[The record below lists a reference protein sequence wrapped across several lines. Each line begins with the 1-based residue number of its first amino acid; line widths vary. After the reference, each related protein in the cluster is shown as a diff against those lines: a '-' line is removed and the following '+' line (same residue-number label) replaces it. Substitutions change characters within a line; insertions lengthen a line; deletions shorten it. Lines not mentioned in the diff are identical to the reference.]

1 MTSGRARRE
10 SRENP
15 LAGVRVSFWTRRAPG
30 HCDTWR
36 QGLLSLLAGLRPG
49 SQSSGFDNRS
59 VSSEAVSHFAAI
71 KARLEVNLALCHD
84 NPPILAGVNRCVVD
98 RNGGALHGDLPRSG
112 CAASRR
118 GQIESA
124 TLPATYPPTH
134 VGMECSVD
142 GGGRWGVA
150 QLDYV
155 GSSLTWVPWSYEWSP
170 QSTGTHELVD
180 RATDGEGRPQTVNE
194 RWIVP

>member
-1 MTSGRARRE
+1 MPEAAVRLARGERYTV
-10 SRENP
+10 RGV
-15 LAGVRVSFWTRRAPG
+15 AYAGARGVR
-30 HCDTWR
+30 
-36 QGLLSLLAGLRPG
+36 
-49 SQSSGFDNRS
+49 
-59 VSSEAVSHFAAI
+59 AV
-71 KARLEVNLALCHD
+71 
-84 NPPILAGVNRCVVD
+84 
-98 RNGGALHGDLPRSG
+98 
-112 CAASRR
+112 
-118 GQIESA
+118 
-124 TLPATYPPTH
+124 
-134 VGMECSVD
+134 ECSVD